1 MFQSSV
7 LCCIN
12 CSFQVSLTELLDQM
26 ETELRLLKEEL
37 REHKLADVSGQ
48 PETPVP
54 NWGYSYLKNGGYQ
67 SWRVNNLLWI
77 FRLCFECTQLC
88 KLLDNIFE
96 LCAWQSQEGEGRR
109 ARVGTS
115 KIPDDIL
122 QSKDCDLCNLWPLP
136 RLQFYCRLACLA
148 ISLECIVKW

>member
-54 NWGYSYLKNGGYQ
+54 N
-67 SWRVNNLLWI
+67 
-77 FRLCFECTQLC
+77 
-88 KLLDNIFE
+88 
-96 LCAWQSQEGEGRR
+96 
-109 ARVGTS
+109 
-115 KIPDDIL
+115 
-122 QSKDCDLCNLWPLP
+122 
-136 RLQFYCRLACLA
+136 
-148 ISLECIVKW
+148 